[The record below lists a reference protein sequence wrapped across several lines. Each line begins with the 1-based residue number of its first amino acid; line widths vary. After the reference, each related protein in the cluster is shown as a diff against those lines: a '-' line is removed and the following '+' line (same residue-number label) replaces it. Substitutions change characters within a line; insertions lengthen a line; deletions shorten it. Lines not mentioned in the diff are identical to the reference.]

1 MATARP
7 TVIVGYDGSQPAQR
21 ALEHAANLVGRGGS
35 VSVVNVVRVQSVSS
49 RLVTVRE
56 SEQTAQDR
64 LLRESELVLGRRG
77 VRAEFIAVA
86 GDPAT
91 EILAAAESIGAGVIV
106 IGRRKRVRLGLFRRS
121 LSSTLVERASIDV
134 LVVH

>member
-7 TVIVGYDGSQPAQR
+7 TVLVGYDGSQPAQR
-21 ALEHAANLVGRGGS
+21 ALEHAADLVGRGGT
-35 VSVVNVVRVQSVSS
+35 VSVINVIKVQSVSS
-49 RLVTVRE
+49 RLVTVSE
-56 SEQTAQDR
+56 KEQTAQDR
-64 LLRESELVLGRRG
+64 LLRESELVLTRRG
-77 VRAEFIAVA
+77 IKAEIIAGA

-106 IGRRKRVRLGLFRRS
+106 IGRRKRLRLRLLRTS
-121 LSSTLVERASIDV
+121 VSDTLVRRAGIDV

>member
-121 LSSTLVERASIDV
+121 LSSTLVKRASIDV